1 MLIDKTHAAV
11 YSWRETDLKFSMNA
25 KPPEQI
31 FTWQRFM
38 GAQLPYGND
47 EGMQSFALALSVE
60 LSQNNGMVR
69 GLSNCRSGSQK
80 KNKQH
85 TYY

>member
-1 MLIDKTHAAV
+1 
-11 YSWRETDLKFSMNA
+11 MNA

-60 LSQNNGMVR
+60 LSQNNGMV
-69 GLSNCRSGSQK
+69 
-80 KNKQH
+80 
-85 TYY
+85 

>member
-1 MLIDKTHAAV
+1 MQLYIAEEKQI
-11 YSWRETDLKFSMNA
+11 WFSMNA